1 MAYTHITPGWEIE
14 MSAHYYP
21 DKKADRVA
29 ELIQLPR
36 EELTTMEEASVA
48 QEKAI
53 FSKFSEIEAEWRK
66 QAAETIAIRKAR
78 EYLRALPVE
87 HTSNQWKV
95 NQFGWNVLSNMVY
108 KMSYRVS
115 ENKTPDGTLINCTLS
130 WDIHYNTLQHPTP
143 DYTGDGW
150 KIAGQSDKRFATKE
164 ELERYLQGRIKA
176 YTQDPEKTSLEAAID
191 YALDREKTEQTCFET
206 AVNCDRESVYADMM
220 DTKRR
225 WGKEGRKRKGYHIIQ
240 SFAPGEVTP
249 DQAHAVGVEFAR
261 RLLGDRYEA
270 VVSTHLNKAHLHSHI
285 VFNSVSFV
293 DGAMYRD
300 QLKDYYGGD
309 GVGIRG
315 TSDAICREHGLS
327 IIEPSEPLG
336 GPVSRAEWE
345 AARQG
350 KATVRDLIRQ
360 DVDEAIRQAY
370 TYQSFLSQLRR
381 MGYRVKTGPRVKHTA
396 ILPPGGKGYIRL
408 DSLKD
413 GYTEA
418 DIQARLAAVRS
429 GEAPPDTPPTT
440 FSRLLEPGRRY
451 RVRGGMPRRPRKLT
465 GFQALC
471 FQYLCLLGAYP
482 KRRPGN
488 RAAFSMR
495 EELLKLDRYQEQFR
509 YLRKNRIETAAQL
522 SMQYDAIQAEI
533 DALTERRGQLYR
545 QKRRGDGGG
554 EIQTEIEQITTHLR
568 ALRRDLKLCARIEGD
583 IPKVR
588 AAVEAQRPDHA
599 RRRPYEKT
607 APRGPDRHSGIDTAL
622 SAHRGREH

>member
-1 MAYTHITPGWEIE
+1 MAYTKILVIHNRL
-14 MSAHYYP
+14 
-21 DKKADRVA
+21 DKCV
-29 ELIQLPR
+29 
-36 EELTTMEEASVA
+36 
-48 QEKAI
+48 
-53 FSKFSEIEAEWRK
+53 
-66 QAAETIAIRKAR
+66 
-78 EYLRALPVE
+78 
-87 HTSNQWKV
+87 
-95 NQFGWNVLSNMVY
+95 G
-108 KMSYRVS
+108 
-115 ENKTPDGTLINCTLS
+115 
-130 WDIHYNTLQHPTP
+130 
-143 DYTGDGW
+143 
-150 KIAGQSDKRFATKE
+150 
-164 ELERYLQGRIKA
+164 

-599 RRRPYEKT
+599 RRRPYEKLLHADLT
-607 APRGPDRHSGIDTAL
+607 AILGLIPLYQPTEAGSIELDLLKLQQGGAADYLFLARRERSWLFDPPRVYEPGSYENLCWLAFQNRAGWPVLALFLHVEKFVGGRPWGSVTLLDYREAARDAETFSALAGPQRERHLKLMRKRYLQKVQYCSILEVIQYLKT
-622 SAHRGREH
+622 GR

>member
-1 MAYTHITPGWEIE
+1 MAYTKILVIHNRL
-14 MSAHYYP
+14 
-21 DKKADRVA
+21 DKCV
-29 ELIQLPR
+29 
-36 EELTTMEEASVA
+36 
-48 QEKAI
+48 
-53 FSKFSEIEAEWRK
+53 
-66 QAAETIAIRKAR
+66 
-78 EYLRALPVE
+78 
-87 HTSNQWKV
+87 
-95 NQFGWNVLSNMVY
+95 G
-108 KMSYRVS
+108 
-115 ENKTPDGTLINCTLS
+115 
-130 WDIHYNTLQHPTP
+130 
-143 DYTGDGW
+143 
-150 KIAGQSDKRFATKE
+150 
-164 ELERYLQGRIKA
+164 

-440 FSRLLEPGRRY
+440 LFPSAGAGPPVSGAGWDAPPPKETHGLSSPLLPIPLPAGGIPETPSGKPGG
-451 RVRGGMPRRPRKLT
+451 VLHAGGAAET
-465 GFQALC
+465 GPLS
-471 FQYLCLLGAYP
+471 GAIP
-482 KRRPGN
+482 
-488 RAAFSMR
+488 
-495 EELLKLDRYQEQFR
+495 
-509 YLRKNRIETAAQL
+509 L
-522 SMQYDAIQAEI
+522 S
-533 DALTERRGQLYR
+533 
-545 QKRRGDGGG
+545 
-554 EIQTEIEQITTHLR
+554 
-568 ALRRDLKLCARIEGD
+568 
-583 IPKVR
+583 P
-588 AAVEAQRPDHA
+588 
-599 RRRPYEKT
+599 
-607 APRGPDRHSGIDTAL
+607 
-622 SAHRGREH
+622 

>member
-1 MAYTHITPGWEIE
+1 MAYTKILVIHNRL
-14 MSAHYYP
+14 
-21 DKKADRVA
+21 DKCV
-29 ELIQLPR
+29 
-36 EELTTMEEASVA
+36 
-48 QEKAI
+48 
-53 FSKFSEIEAEWRK
+53 
-66 QAAETIAIRKAR
+66 
-78 EYLRALPVE
+78 
-87 HTSNQWKV
+87 
-95 NQFGWNVLSNMVY
+95 G
-108 KMSYRVS
+108 
-115 ENKTPDGTLINCTLS
+115 
-130 WDIHYNTLQHPTP
+130 
-143 DYTGDGW
+143 
-150 KIAGQSDKRFATKE
+150 
-164 ELERYLQGRIKA
+164 

-270 VVSTHLNKAHLHSHI
+270 IVSTHLNKAHLHSHI

-336 GPVSRAEWE
+336 GLVSRAEWE

-440 FSRLLEPGRRY
+440 FSVCWSRAAGIGCEVGCPAAQGNSRAFKPSASNTSACWGHTRNAVRETGRRS
-451 RVRGGMPRRPRKLT
+451 P
-465 GFQALC
+465 C
-471 FQYLCLLGAYP
+471 
-482 KRRPGN
+482 
-488 RAAFSMR
+488 
-495 EELLKLDRYQEQFR
+495 
-509 YLRKNRIETAAQL
+509 
-522 SMQYDAIQAEI
+522 
-533 DALTERRGQLYR
+533 
-545 QKRRGDGGG
+545 
-554 EIQTEIEQITTHLR
+554 
-568 ALRRDLKLCARIEGD
+568 
-583 IPKVR
+583 
-588 AAVEAQRPDHA
+588 
-599 RRRPYEKT
+599 
-607 APRGPDRHSGIDTAL
+607 
-622 SAHRGREH
+622 GRSC

>member
-1 MAYTHITPGWEIE
+1 MAYTKILVIHNRL
-14 MSAHYYP
+14 
-21 DKKADRVA
+21 DKCV
-29 ELIQLPR
+29 
-36 EELTTMEEASVA
+36 
-48 QEKAI
+48 
-53 FSKFSEIEAEWRK
+53 
-66 QAAETIAIRKAR
+66 
-78 EYLRALPVE
+78 
-87 HTSNQWKV
+87 
-95 NQFGWNVLSNMVY
+95 G
-108 KMSYRVS
+108 
-115 ENKTPDGTLINCTLS
+115 
-130 WDIHYNTLQHPTP
+130 
-143 DYTGDGW
+143 
-150 KIAGQSDKRFATKE
+150 
-164 ELERYLQGRIKA
+164 

-471 FQYLCLLGAYP
+471 FQYLCLLGACP
-482 KRRPGN
+482 WPPT
-488 RAAFSMR
+488 M
-495 EELLKLDRYQEQFR
+495 
-509 YLRKNRIETAAQL
+509 TAKIWSWPSIPL
-522 SMQYDAIQAEI
+522 S
-533 DALTERRGQLYR
+533 
-545 QKRRGDGGG
+545 
-554 EIQTEIEQITTHLR
+554 QTARHLR
-568 ALRRDLKLCARIEGD
+568 PSPLRWPTPAS
-583 IPKVR
+583 
-588 AAVEAQRPDHA
+588 
-599 RRRPYEKT
+599 T
-607 APRGPDRHSGIDTAL
+607 PRGPTQTMTMRRWTWTPRAFPISCAASLASSGTRRTCPAWRSCTRAGTPSSGGAPWIR
-622 SAHRGREH
+622 SRG

>member
-1 MAYTHITPGWEIE
+1 MAYTKIL
-14 MSAHYYP
+14 
-21 DKKADRVA
+21 V
-29 ELIQLPR
+29 
-36 EELTTMEEASVA
+36 
-48 QEKAI
+48 
-53 FSKFSEIEAEWRK
+53 
-66 QAAETIAIRKAR
+66 
-78 EYLRALPVE
+78 
-87 HTSNQWKV
+87 
-95 NQFGWNVLSNMVY
+95 
-108 KMSYRVS
+108 
-115 ENKTPDGTLINCTLS
+115 
-130 WDIHYNTLQHPTP
+130 IHNRLHKCV
-143 DYTGDGW
+143 G
-150 KIAGQSDKRFATKE
+150 
-164 ELERYLQGRIKA
+164 

-206 AVNCDRESVYADMM
+206 AINCDRERVYADMM

-270 VVSTHLNKAHLHSHI
+270 IVSTHLNKAHLHSHI

-350 KATVRDLIRQ
+350 KATVRDLIRR

-418 DIQARLAAVRS
+418 DIQARLATVRS
-429 GEAPPDTPPTT
+429 GEAPSLPNTPPTI
-440 FSRLLEPGRRY
+440 FFRLLEPGRRY
-451 RVRGGMPRRPRKLT
+451 RVRGGMPRAQGNSRAFKPSASNTSACWGHTRNAVRET
-465 GFQALC
+465 G
-471 FQYLCLLGAYP
+471 
-482 KRRPGN
+482 RRFP
-488 RAAFSMR
+488 
-495 EELLKLDRYQEQFR
+495 
-509 YLRKNRIETAAQL
+509 
-522 SMQYDAIQAEI
+522 
-533 DALTERRGQLYR
+533 
-545 QKRRGDGGG
+545 
-554 EIQTEIEQITTHLR
+554 
-568 ALRRDLKLCARIEGD
+568 C
-583 IPKVR
+583 
-588 AAVEAQRPDHA
+588 
-599 RRRPYEKT
+599 
-607 APRGPDRHSGIDTAL
+607 
-622 SAHRGREH
+622 GRSC

>member
-1 MAYTHITPGWEIE
+1 MAYTKILVIHNRL
-14 MSAHYYP
+14 
-21 DKKADRVA
+21 DKCV
-29 ELIQLPR
+29 
-36 EELTTMEEASVA
+36 
-48 QEKAI
+48 
-53 FSKFSEIEAEWRK
+53 
-66 QAAETIAIRKAR
+66 
-78 EYLRALPVE
+78 
-87 HTSNQWKV
+87 
-95 NQFGWNVLSNMVY
+95 G
-108 KMSYRVS
+108 
-115 ENKTPDGTLINCTLS
+115 
-130 WDIHYNTLQHPTP
+130 
-143 DYTGDGW
+143 
-150 KIAGQSDKRFATKE
+150 
-164 ELERYLQGRIKA
+164 

-206 AVNCDRESVYADMM
+206 AINCDRESVYADMM

-261 RLLGDRYEA
+261 RLLGDRYE
-270 VVSTHLNKAHLHSHI
+270 VIVSTHLNKAHLHSHI
-285 VFNSVSFV
+285 VFNSISFV

-440 FSRLLEPGRRY
+440 LFCLLEPGRRY
-451 RVRGGMPRRPRKLT
+451 RARGGMPRRPRKLT

-495 EELLKLDRYQEQFR
+495 EELLKLDRYQEQFH
-509 YLRKNRIETAAQL
+509 YLRK
-522 SMQYDAIQAEI
+522 
-533 DALTERRGQLYR
+533 
-545 QKRRGDGGG
+545 KP
-554 EIQTEIEQITTHLR
+554 H
-568 ALRRDLKLCARIEGD
+568 
-583 IPKVR
+583 
-588 AAVEAQRPDHA
+588 
-599 RRRPYEKT
+599 
-607 APRGPDRHSGIDTAL
+607 
-622 SAHRGREH
+622 